1 MVRPRASSLTGWQC
15 RSVKAKA
22 SALRADLTRR
32 LVGREGGAFFLR
44 PAMQATST
52 LSRSSSTKQGKLAQ
66 APQQLS
72 LFPLQQSIACCW
84 DLICPGEAWEAQPLR
99 WAV

>member
-1 MVRPRASSLTGWQC
+1 
-15 RSVKAKA
+15 
-22 SALRADLTRR
+22 
-32 LVGREGGAFFLR
+32 
-44 PAMQATST
+44 MQATST

-84 DLICPGEAWEAQPLR
+84 DLICPGEAWEDQPLR